1 MLKRLYQIFSV
12 HLRGNNMIVIPILVL
27 ICAVG
32 YFGYRAF
39 FLAGAL
45 AEAQEYIEELELTN
59 EFMYSRISQSYDV
72 MQEID
77 RLGAFE
83 SEDEAGTTFALLK
96 ETITELKETFDG
108 EAQEKN

>member
-1 MLKRLYQIFSV
+1 MIF
-12 HLRGNNMIVIPILVL
+12 LVILCIALL
-27 ICAVG
+27 GGIIYSG
-32 YFGYRAF
+32 FRAYY
-39 FLAGAL
+39 LAGIL
-45 AEAQEYIEELELTN
+45 ADAQEYIDELELTN
-59 EFMYSRISQSYDV
+59 EFMYRRISQSYDV

-83 SEDEAGTTFALLK
+83 AEDEAGTTFALLK

>member
-1 MLKRLYQIFSV
+1 MIF
-12 HLRGNNMIVIPILVL
+12 L
-27 ICAVG
+27 IISCIALLG
-32 YFGYRAF
+32 GLIYAGSRAYY
-39 FLAGAL
+39 LAGTL

-59 EFMYSRISQSYDV
+59 EFMYSRIVQSYDV
-72 MQEID
+72 MQQID

-83 SEDEAGTTFALLK
+83 AEDEAGTTFALLK